1 MCIPVR
7 KQKIFSLFV
16 LAFQLR
22 GEGGRIVIYR
32 TTGVSKHVKNL
43 KIEFPE

>member
-7 KQKIFSLFV
+7 KQKIFSMFV

-22 GEGGRIVIYR
+22 GEGGRRVIYR
-32 TTGVSKHVKNL
+32 TTGVSKHVKIP
-43 KIEFPE
+43 K